1 MLNPFARFFGYLIL
15 ISLVLFAAGQFLI
28 PNMSAFFSDQS
39 IAGKL
44 LAHLFLTLLLTITY
58 ILLIRNVEQRPVY
71 EFSRSSLVAELTGGA
86 LIGST
91 LIGVVILIMA
101 LAGFYNIQSFNP
113 AKELFHGL
121 IVFGYGAFFE
131 ELIFRLIV
139 FKLLEEYLG
148 SWISIFIS
156 AVFFGVAHLFND
168 HATLWSAI
176 AIAIEAGVLLS
187 MAFIFTRRIWMILGI
202 HFTWNFM
209 QASVFGLPASGIDFP
224 GLITAE
230 LSGPPWLTGG
240 EFGIEASPI
249 TVIFGLVIAWFLL
262 KKAYQDD
269 QLLVPA
275 WRINKRTE
283 IRY

>member
-1 MLNPFARFFGYLIL
+1 
-15 ISLVLFAAGQFLI
+15 
-28 PNMSAFFSDQS
+28 
-39 IAGKL
+39 
-44 LAHLFLTLLLTITY
+44 
-58 ILLIRNVEQRPVY
+58 
-71 EFSRSSLVAELTGGA
+71 
-86 LIGST
+86 
-91 LIGVVILIMA
+91 
-101 LAGFYNIQSFNP
+101 
-113 AKELFHGL
+113 
-121 IVFGYGAFFE
+121 
-131 ELIFRLIV
+131 
-139 FKLLEEYLG
+139 
-148 SWISIFIS
+148 
-156 AVFFGVAHLFND
+156 
-168 HATLWSAI
+168 
-176 AIAIEAGVLLS
+176 
-187 MAFIFTRRIWMILGI
+187 
-202 HFTWNFM
+202 M